1 MQADIERGTLSKQ
14 ASAAE
19 SHRASSRNYTH
30 GSLVDGSWVASF
42 GDRQPSRDRL
52 GSQTFSSPAEM
63 VQPSSSTTSPQAS
76 LRPTVSSWGE
86 CPFMLDQLS
95 GGLPGHMGF
104 FSNACQAA
112 NQHLLGLN
120 NCLLP
125 AGECG
130 DALASCQAYLLK

>member
-52 GSQTFSSPAEM
+52 GSQTLSSPAEM

-86 CPFMLDQLS
+86 CSFYLDRPS
-95 GGLPGHMGF
+95 GRATREHGF
-104 FSNACQAA
+104 CSSACQAA
-112 NQHLLGLN
+112 NQHLLGLTI
-120 NCLLP
+120 
-125 AGECG
+125 AY
-130 DALASCQAYLLK
+130 YLLVDAVMHWPHVVPIS